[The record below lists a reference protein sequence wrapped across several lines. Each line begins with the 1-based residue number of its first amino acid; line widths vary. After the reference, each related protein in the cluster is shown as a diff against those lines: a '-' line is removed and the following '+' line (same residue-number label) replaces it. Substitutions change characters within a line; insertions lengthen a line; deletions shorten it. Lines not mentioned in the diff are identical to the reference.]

1 MFNSKKDVFVILGVG
16 LASSWYNFVRVCHE
30 KGISVLLITEFRFTP
45 DMENYEEFK
54 KLYEDRVKKADIV
67 YKEKG
72 LNEEKILSLMSDIDK
87 KYNIKALFTSIED
100 YVEVSAKVASIY
112 GLKGPGLKAST
123 ISRNKIL
130 QRMLLKE
137 KEINT
142 PEFLVSNSLSS
153 AQEFF
158 KRYNPI
164 VIKPHNQAA
173 SYGVKKITNENELI
187 EYFEKKAD
195 QYLLLEQYIS
205 GREVSVE
212 CIVQNNKVLLTN
224 ITNKGK
230 GEEPYFVETM
240 QMVPANLPNEIKVR
254 LSELGS
260 TIVDVTEMDSGILHL
275 EVLIENSTQKLYP
288 VEFAVREPGQNIL
301 DLINWHYD
309 EEAISLLIDAMHGN
323 AKEIGEHKN
332 AQRIAVTAYVDFPE
346 GEIVEIR
353 QTCDLLDIEGVKEFD
368 FLGAVGDYVYTA
380 KSNYDPI
387 ASLIIFAERKEQMNQ
402 ILEQVDQSFSLI
414 IRTKDGIVEAK
425 LTKQIK
431 KELQYY

>member
-1 MFNSKKDVFVILGVG
+1 MTAQAKEVIVIIGVSLANSLPNFIKECHKKG
-16 LASSWYNFVRVCHE
+16 LKVAL
-30 KGISVLLITEFRFTP
+30 ISENRYTS
-45 DMENYEEFK
+45 DMSNYDEFK
-54 KLYEDRVKKADIV
+54 LLYDERIKLADILF
-67 YKEKG
+67 EEPS
-72 LNEEKILSLMSDIDK
+72 LTDEKILSIISQIESQYKMRAIYSSVEEYVVIASK
-87 KYNIKALFTSIED
+87 IASLF
-100 YVEVSAKVASIY
+100 
-112 GLKGPGLKAST
+112 GLKGPGLKASI
-123 ISRNKIL
+123 ISRNKIM
-130 QRMLLKE
+130 QRILLRNKG
-137 KEINT
+137 INV
-142 PEFLVSNSLSS
+142 PEFLATGSFKD
-153 AQEFF
+153 AHEFLN
-158 KRYNPI
+158 KYRNI

-387 ASLIIFAERKEQMNQ
+387 AAIVIFAENKEHMYQ
-402 ILEQVDQSFSLI
+402 ILEQLDRAFRLI
-414 IRTKDGIVEAK
+414 IKTKNGIVEAT
-425 LTKQIK
+425 LTAQIR
-431 KELQYY
+431 KEVESH